1 MAKFFYPNKKEFS
14 KKEFIEFYSKC
25 YYMDVNVSV
34 ENKIT
39 ELLEKGK
46 DNLTE
51 EDIFI
56 ILAWKMGKIEQ
67 KKSYTNYDFDYYSD
81 WNKQK
86 LEGTTYGKSLD
97 FSKIKECLSEIEGE
111 ELEEYIEHLRDIPG
125 LGNVYILTLRY
136 FATNGKYPI
145 YDRYAYKA
153 LKALQENAEIFE
165 PVNAPNMSG
174 ASINS
179 AKKYYNEYQK
189 MLNDIFSTEEIL
201 DRRIDQALW
210 KYGHLF
216 PDSKN

>member
-1 MAKFFYPNKKEFS
+1 MIKFFYPDKKEMS

-25 YYMDVNVSV
+25 YYMDVNISV

-39 ELLEKGK
+39 ELLKIGK
-46 DNLTE
+46 DNLSE

-56 ILAWKMGKIEQ
+56 ILAWKIGKIEQ
-67 KKSYTNYDFDYYSD
+67 KKSYANYDFDYYD
-81 WNKQK
+81 NWDKTK
-86 LEGTTYGKSLD
+86 FKGTNYGKPLD
-97 FSKIKECLSEIEGE
+97 FSKIKKCLSKIKGE
-111 ELEEYIEHLRDIPG
+111 ELEEYIEQLRDIPG
-125 LGNVYILTLRY
+125 LGNVYIITLRY

-145 YDRYAYKA
+145 YDRFAYKA

-165 PVNAPNMSG
+165 PVKAPNMSG

-179 AKKYYNEYQK
+179 AKKYYNDYQK
-189 MLNDIFSTEEIL
+189 MLNDIFSKEEIL

-216 PDSKN
+216 PDPQN